1 MLRRKKLFSRPRKTW
16 QLARI
21 KEEGQLV
28 KEYGLKNMTEVW
40 RAAELL
46 RRWRELAKQIVSFTG
61 EKKDKE
67 IKILLGKLQK
77 YAIIG
82 ADADIDDVLALEL
95 RNLLEKRLQTVI
107 YKKGMS
113 LTPKQ
118 ARQFIVHNKVMVNSK
133 KVSSPSYLTKANDE
147 IKFVPGFAPQL
158 VVAKPVQKAEEEKQ
172 DG

>member
-1 MLRRKKLFSRPRKTW
+1 
-16 QLARI
+16 
-21 KEEGQLV
+21 
-28 KEYGLKNMTEVW
+28 
-40 RAAELL
+40 
-46 RRWRELAKQIVSFTG
+46 
-61 EKKDKE
+61 
-67 IKILLGKLQK
+67 
-77 YAIIG
+77 
-82 ADADIDDVLALEL
+82 
-95 RNLLEKRLQTVI
+95 
-107 YKKGMS
+107 MS